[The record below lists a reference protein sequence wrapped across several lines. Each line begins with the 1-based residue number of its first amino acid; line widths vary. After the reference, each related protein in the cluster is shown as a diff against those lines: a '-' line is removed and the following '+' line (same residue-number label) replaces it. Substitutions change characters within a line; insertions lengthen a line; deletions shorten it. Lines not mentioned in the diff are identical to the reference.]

1 MACIDADGHVM
12 EPDELF
18 DRYVPSN
25 ISVRWRGV
33 TDVSVNRINIVD
45 RPDADEWVLADEP
58 AADRYASARARGFD
72 NVSTIEM
79 LDHEGFTAAAL
90 YPSKFLYL
98 PFANGV
104 NADVAY
110 PLARAYNE
118 WLADYCS
125 LDAQRL
131 LHVAVLPLLDV
142 SAACREAERARA
154 EHGAVAVMV
163 RPNPVHGR
171 LLGDRYYDPL
181 YEVLTGLDL
190 AVTVHEGMS
199 VRVPQMGRDRFHRFF
214 DRHMCCH
221 PMEQMSACLS
231 LIAHGALE
239 RHPQLRV
246 AFLESGSGWAPY
258 WLHRMDEHA
267 DNVPGDVTELSMKPS
282 DYFRRQCFIS
292 TEAHDACLP
301 NTADFAPH
309 SVVFASDYPHPDA
322 AFPGLLEALWAAPT
336 PDPAIKEAILGTNA
350 ERLYGLGSRVP
361 SVRRGKP

>member
-1 MACIDADGHVM
+1 MARIDADGHVM
-12 EPDELF
+12 EPDEVF

-58 AADRYASARARGFD
+58 NADRYASARARGFD

-104 NADVAY
+104 GADVAY

-125 LDAQRL
+125 LDPQRL

-142 SAACREAERARA
+142 ATACREAERARA
-154 EHGAVAVMV
+154 KLGAVAVMV
-163 RPNPVHGR
+163 RPNPVNGR

-239 RHPQLRV
+239 RHPKLRV

-267 DNVPGDVTELSMKPS
+267 DNVPGDVTELSMKPT

-292 TEAHDACLP
+292 TEADDACLP
-301 NTADFAPH
+301 YAADFAPD

-322 AFPGLLEALWAAPT
+322 GFPGLLEALWAAPT
-336 PDPAIKEAILGTNA
+336 PDAAIKEAILGTNA
-350 ERLYGLGSRVP
+350 ERLYGLG
-361 SVRRGKP
+361 

>member
-12 EPDELF
+12 EPDEVF
-18 DRYVPSN
+18 ERYVPSN

-58 AADRYASARARGFD
+58 EADRYASARARRFD
-72 NVSTIEM
+72 NVSTIAM

-104 NADVAY
+104 AADVAY

-118 WLADYCS
+118 WLADYCA
-125 LDAQRL
+125 LDPQRL

-142 SAACREAERARA
+142 DRACREAERARA
-154 EHGAVAVMV
+154 ELGAVAVMV
-163 RPNPVHGR
+163 RPNPVNGR

-239 RHPQLRV
+239 RHPALRV

-292 TEAHDACLP
+292 TEADDACLP
-301 NTADFAPH
+301 YTTDFAPD

-322 AFPGLLEALWAAPT
+322 GFPGLLEALWAAPT
-336 PDPAIKEAILGTNA
+336 PDASIKRAILGTNA
-350 ERLYGLGSRVP
+350 ERLYGLG
-361 SVRRGKP
+361 

>member
-25 ISVRWRGV
+25 ISVKWRNV

-58 AADRYASARARGFD
+58 GADRYASARARGFD
-72 NVSTIEM
+72 NVSMVEM
-79 LDHEGFTAAAL
+79 LDAEGFTAAAL

-98 PFANGV
+98 PFADGV
-104 NADVAY
+104 TADVAY

-118 WLADYCS
+118 WLADFCS
-125 LDAQRL
+125 LDPARL

-142 SAACREAERARA
+142 YSACREAERARRDL
-154 EHGAVAVMV
+154 GAAAVMV

-181 YEVLTGLDL
+181 YEVLSELDL
-190 AVTVHEGMS
+190 ALTVHEGMS

-239 RHPQLRV
+239 RHPRLRV

-267 DNVPGDVTELSMKPS
+267 ESVPGDVRDLSMRPS

-292 TEAHDACLP
+292 TEADDACVAF
-301 NTADFAPH
+301 TAEFAPQ

-322 AFPGLLEALWAAPT
+322 KYPGLLETLRAAPAPT
-336 PDPAIKEAILGTNA
+336 TEMKDAILGANA

-361 SVRRGKP
+361 SVKRGKP